1 MIPSEILI
9 RILFSSCE
17 VKSVT
22 KNSPRRVHSLSSLPR
37 QQSYCAPRPLPP
49 PLPRLHSSVMAGD
62 GVRRPGF
69 LLINTWLHSERMN
82 RICTCPY
89 ITLQMVGIM
98 RPFVLGR
105 RNERRRELS
114 LLAFSSSFLSFAFYS
129 QLPHFL
135 FSLFRFFFFCH
146 YFYISVFSRDN
157 SSCYDLAI
165 PFSFCYSFSFSV
177 FSSRT
182 DASCDNLTEATA
194 G

>member
-1 MIPSEILI
+1 MRSKKRNEEFPASCPLSFIPSEATEL
-9 RILFSSCE
+9 LC
-17 VKSVT
+17 
-22 KNSPRRVHSLSSLPR
+22 PPPLP
-37 QQSYCAPRPLPP
+37 PP

-69 LLINTWLHSERMN
+69 LLINTWLHSGRMN

-98 RPFVLGR
+98 QPFVLGR
-105 RNERRRELS
+105 RNEPRRELS
-114 LLAFSSSFLSFAFYS
+114 LLAFSSSSFLSRFILNFPIS
-129 QLPHFL
+129 CSL
-135 FSLFRFFFFCH
+135 FFRFFCRF
-146 YFYISVFSRDN
+146 FYISVFSRDN

>member
-1 MIPSEILI
+1 MRSKKRNEEFPASCPLSFIPSEATEL
-9 RILFSSCE
+9 L
-17 VKSVT
+17 
-22 KNSPRRVHSLSSLPR
+22 
-37 QQSYCAPRPLPP
+37 RPPPPAAP

-69 LLINTWLHSERMN
+69 LLINTWLHSGRMN

-114 LLAFSSSFLSFAFYS
+114 LLAFSSSSFLSRFILNFPIS
-129 QLPHFL
+129 C
-135 FSLFRFFFFCH
+135 SL
-146 YFYISVFSRDN
+146 
-157 SSCYDLAI
+157 
-165 PFSFCYSFSFSV
+165 FSV
-177 FSSRT
+177 FFLPLLLYLRFFK
-182 DASCDNLTEATA
+182 